1 VGGAVKRVFDIV
13 VAAAALTV
21 LGPIL
26 AIIWV
31 LVRLES
37 PGPGLFRQRR
47 GGFQGRPFHIYK
59 FRTMTTREGRSIT
72 QAKRDDG
79 RVTRLGRF
87 LRRYSIDEL
96 PQLLNVLLGDMSIV
110 GPRPHALA
118 HDRLFSGMDRRYC
131 GRHRARPGITGLA
144 QVSGARGQTDTHEKF
159 LKRLEFDLKYVA
171 NWSPAFD
178 VEIMARTVLVLF
190 RDRDVF

>member
-1 VGGAVKRVFDIV
+1 VGGVAKRVFDLV
-13 VAAAALTV
+13 VALCALCA
-21 LGPIL
+21 LSIPL
-26 AIIWV
+26 AVVWA

-59 FRTMTTREGRSIT
+59 FRTMTTREGRTII
-72 QAKRDDG
+72 QARQVDE

-87 LRRYSIDEL
+87 LRRTSIDEL
-96 PQLLNVLLGDMSIV
+96 PQLINVVLGDMSIV

-118 HDRLFSGMDRRYC
+118 HDRLFSTMDRRYA

-144 QVSGARGQTDTHEKF
+144 QVSGARGQTDTREKV
-159 LKRLEFDLKYVA
+159 LTRLEFDLRYIA
-171 NWSPAFD
+171 RWSLLSD
-178 VEIMARTVLVLF
+178 LKIIVRTVLVLF
-190 RDRDVF
+190 RDRNAY